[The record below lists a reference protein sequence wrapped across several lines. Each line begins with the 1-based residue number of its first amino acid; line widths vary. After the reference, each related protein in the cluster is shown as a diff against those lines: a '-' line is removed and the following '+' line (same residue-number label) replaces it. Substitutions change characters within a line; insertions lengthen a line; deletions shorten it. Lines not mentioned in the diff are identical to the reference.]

1 MEDILNT
8 TTVFFLLVDSWTC
21 STGLISPLSLAAL
34 PRNAT
39 DEANHPDRQ
48 AKSRKGGSRVGGKYE
63 FNHERHESGK
73 QKKKQK
79 KTINK
84 RRREILGRKSYCEYL
99 KRSKDIT
106 ILGGYL
112 LLIT

>member
-1 MEDILNT
+1 MRDM
-8 TTVFFLLVDSWTC
+8 
-21 STGLISPLSLAAL
+21 
-34 PRNAT
+34 
-39 DEANHPDRQ
+39 
-48 AKSRKGGSRVGGKYE
+48 RVG
-63 FNHERHESGK
+63 S
-73 QKKKQK
+73 KKKQK

-84 RRREILGRKSYCEYL
+84 RRREVLGRKSYCEYL

>member
-1 MEDILNT
+1 MEENT
-8 TTVFFLLVDSWTC
+8 S
-21 STGLISPLSLAAL
+21 LIM
-34 PRNAT
+34 R
-39 DEANHPDRQ
+39 DM
-48 AKSRKGGSRVGGKYE
+48 RVG
-63 FNHERHESGK
+63 S
-73 QKKKQK
+73 KKKQK

-99 KRSKDIT
+99 KRSKEIT

>member
-1 MEDILNT
+1 MGAGSEENT
-8 TTVFFLLVDSWTC
+8 S
-21 STGLISPLSLAAL
+21 LIM
-34 PRNAT
+34 R
-39 DEANHPDRQ
+39 DM
-48 AKSRKGGSRVGGKYE
+48 RVG
-63 FNHERHESGK
+63 S
-73 QKKKQK
+73 KKKQK

-99 KRSKDIT
+99 KRSKEIT